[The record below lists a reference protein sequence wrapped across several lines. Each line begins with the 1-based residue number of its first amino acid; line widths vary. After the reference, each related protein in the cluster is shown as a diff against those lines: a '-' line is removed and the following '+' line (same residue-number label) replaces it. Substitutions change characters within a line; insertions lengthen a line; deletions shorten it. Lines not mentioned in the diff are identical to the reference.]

1 VNKGPHIDSDLLAR
15 YLAGECTHEER
26 LEVEQWADADIS
38 NAQELEVLR
47 AIWGDAGTGI
57 RSAVDVHAAWQ
68 NVSDRMEVS
77 EGRGRVIPILRSR
90 ILLRLL
96 AAAAVVTAVF
106 VGVRSLLTNQ
116 TQDLMATTEYLRSTL
131 PDSSHIILSP
141 GSRLSSRMSDVRHIA
156 LSGEAYFEVER
167 DTARPFVVETDDV
180 RVTVLG
186 TAFEVSSIDTSNSV
200 LVRVRHGRVQVST
213 SEDTVILNGDEYA
226 RYTKLAHLLERMPA
240 PHSQVWGDRII
251 QFKEAPLSE
260 VVDQLE
266 VLYHVR
272 IRLANEG
279 LIHCKLTATFDDEPI
294 DYILRVIADTYGFTL
309 TMGSP
314 GSYTL
319 DGDGC

>member
-1 VNKGPHIDSDLLAR
+1 MCKYSGVILSFWRTIVYKVVVSFMLYCCGVCFFFQAEDGIR
-15 YLAGECTHEER
+15 YL
-26 LEVEQWADADIS
+26 V
-38 NAQELEVLR
+38 
-47 AIWGDAGTGI
+47 
-57 RSAVDVHAAWQ
+57 
-68 NVSDRMEVS
+68 
-77 EGRGRVIPILRSR
+77 RSR
-90 ILLRLL
+90 GLGDVYKR
-96 AAAAVVTAVF
+96 
-106 VGVRSLLTNQ
+106 Q
-116 TQDLMATTEYLRSTL
+116 
-131 PDSSHIILSP
+131 ILSP